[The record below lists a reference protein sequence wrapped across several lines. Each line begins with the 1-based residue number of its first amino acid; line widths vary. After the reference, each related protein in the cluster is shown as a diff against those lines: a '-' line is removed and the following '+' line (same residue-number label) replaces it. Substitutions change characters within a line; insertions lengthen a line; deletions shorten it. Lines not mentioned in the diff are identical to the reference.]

1 LGHAKH
7 APPDDPLTGELIFV
21 HGCASKPA
29 ARSPDFSARCVTRRR
44 RPLWKKIHAPA
55 KVRIGVE
62 AHDLNPNRSM
72 RSLAHGMSAVR
83 GGREMAKRKLSPRE
97 IVQRL
102 QMIEALAADG
112 VPVAEAIRSAGMPQA
127 DYDRWRLEYNGLG
140 RTLGPLLCATPK
152 LLKTTRRPN
161 RNHPGK
167 PSR

>member
-1 LGHAKH
+1 
-7 APPDDPLTGELIFV
+7 
-21 HGCASKPA
+21 
-29 ARSPDFSARCVTRRR
+29 
-44 RPLWKKIHAPA
+44 
-55 KVRIGVE
+55 
-62 AHDLNPNRSM
+62 
-72 RSLAHGMSAVR
+72 
-83 GGREMAKRKLSPRE
+83 MAKPKLSQRE

-127 DYDRWRLEYNGLG
+127 DCDRWRLEYNGLG